1 MHDLRKPMHRTPAK
15 STRRGRL
22 IRSDAILDAGTECHP
37 TTFQP
42 LDRVDQRPNPSLI
55 MQEPSTRLLR
65 CSAFCFSLLV
75 TSMKIL
81 FFYSTYILCLPHPS
95 IRGAVTTPVR
105 RRDVSPAL
113 FSPFDSARCSHRAS
127 RLTSRMLLVPLPKPT
142 FFVQA
147 AHCGSAAP
155 ESPFLSL
162 KMGPESYFCT
172 RDVLSYRRAAL
183 SALSLFS
190 LSLLFFSLH
199 CASLSLA
206 PSSTSLPQHQQV
218 FD

>member
-1 MHDLRKPMHRTPAK
+1 MQVVLLTTSTPCYRMLRSLPYCLSLCMHDLRKPMHRTPAK

-127 RLTSRMLLVPLPKPT
+127 RLTSRMLLVSRQSPHSSSR
-142 FFVQA
+142 QRIA
-147 AHCGSAAP
+147 AARPP

-162 KMGPESYFCT
+162 ELGP
-172 RDVLSYRRAAL
+172 D
-183 SALSLFS
+183 
-190 LSLLFFSLH
+190 
-199 CASLSLA
+199 
-206 PSSTSLPQHQQV
+206 STFVPGMC
-218 FD
+218 